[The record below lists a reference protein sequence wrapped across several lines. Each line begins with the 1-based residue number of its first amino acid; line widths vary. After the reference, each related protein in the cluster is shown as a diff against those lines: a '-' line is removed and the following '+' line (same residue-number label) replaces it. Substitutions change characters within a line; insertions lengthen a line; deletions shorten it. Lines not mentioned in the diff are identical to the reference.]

1 MRPMFLSPRHTGI
14 SCVLAALVAG
24 GCASAPPPPPVTS
37 AAPEESRII
46 GVLDDVERGI
56 EKHDVAAV
64 LRHVSVFYH
73 DAAGT
78 DYSKLRTFLSTMFEG
93 YETIEVER
101 TPMIVSVQNT
111 RAQVRERF
119 VTRATPRP
127 GTGVSPIDQVGYV
140 VVRLERVAGDWLIT
154 EWAAAAEQ

>member
-1 MRPMFLSPRHTGI
+1 MKPTSLSPRRAGT
-14 SCVLAALVAG
+14 SCILAVLVTW
-24 GCASAPPPPPVTS
+24 GCASVPPPPVASVTS
-37 AAPEESRII
+37 EESRII
-46 GVLDDVERGI
+46 RVLDDVERGI
-56 EKHDVAAV
+56 EEHDVAAV

-73 DAAGT
+73 DAEGT
-78 DYSKLRTFLSTMFEG
+78 DYSKLRTFLSTMFG
-93 YETIEVER
+93 DYGTIEVER

-127 GTGVSPIDQVGYV
+127 GTGASPIDQAGYV